1 MINKIV
7 LLLLLTLFWVHSFS
21 FMPSM
26 APAAQ
31 ERDEEF
37 EGFEDD
43 LLVLTKLAEQVTL
56 HQLSLKSFRCQER
69 VRVTE
74 IEKASKVTQQKEFVN
89 TYEVIRKPDKRVNE
103 QLLFTET
110 RSSSSPKDEPNQNP
124 PWEFPT
130 VENPFT
136 GYVLQMFSFENRL
149 SNDFKKVREE
159 KVEGRDCIVYAFET
173 VPTLSAT
180 KIFILGKTVALR
192 QRGLVWV
199 DAGTNHLIR
208 LTAKQLKLPQNCRAY
223 ELQMDFAA
231 QILFGQK
238 LSLPAHA
245 QLKVDLKEKSY
256 QVEQDYGE
264 FEPL

>member
-1 MINKIV
+1 VRNKII
-7 LLLLLTLFWVHSFS
+7 LLLLLTLFWFHSFS
-21 FMPSM
+21 FIAPT

-31 ERDEEF
+31 ARDQDF
-37 EGFEDD
+37 EGLEDD
-43 LLVLTKLAEQVTL
+43 LLVLTKLGEQVTL
-56 HQLSLKSFRCQER
+56 QQLSLKSFRCQER

-74 IEKASKVTQQKEFVN
+74 IDKATKVTRQKEFVN
-89 TYEVIRKPDKRVNE
+89 PYEVIRKPDKRVNE

-110 RSSSSPKDEPNQNP
+110 RSSSSLKDDPNQNP

-130 VENPFT
+130 IENPFT

-149 SNDFKKVREE
+149 ASDFKKVREE
-159 KVEGRDCIVYAFET
+159 KVEGRDCVVFAFET
-173 VPTLSAT
+173 VPEMSAT
-180 KIFILGKTVALR
+180 KILILGRTVALR

-208 LTAKQLKLPQNCRAY
+208 LTAKQLRLPQGCRAY
-223 ELQMDFAA
+223 ELQMDFVTRS
-231 QILFGQK
+231 IFGQK

-245 QLKVDLKEKSY
+245 ELKVDLKQKSY

-264 FEPL
+264 FQPL